1 MYAFNITPAKKI
13 NYIDIVRMAS
23 THITD
28 CPYSHSENNAE
39 SKKEDQSGLQYFY
52 DAEHIKKM
60 NELNEKEMNE
70 KKRRL
75 EDSKAKE
82 QEPCWFCLGGA
93 KVERQYIVS
102 VGDKCY
108 LSYAKGALNKNNL
121 LIIPI
126 DHIQSS
132 LNADDQLLTEIE
144 KYPF

>member
-1 MYAFNITPAKKI
+1 M
-13 NYIDIVRMAS
+13 NYIDIIRLTS
-23 THITD
+23 SHITD
-28 CPYSHSENNAE
+28 CPYNHSQNETE
-39 SKKEDQSGLQYFY
+39 SKKDDQIGLQFFY

-60 NELNEKEMNE
+60 NNLKEEELNEN
-70 KKRRL
+70 KRKL
-75 EDSKAKE
+75 EDAKE
-82 QEPCWFCLGGA
+82 REKEPCWFCLGGA

-108 LSYAKGALNKNNL
+108 LSYAKGALNNNNL

-144 KYPF
+144 KYPFI